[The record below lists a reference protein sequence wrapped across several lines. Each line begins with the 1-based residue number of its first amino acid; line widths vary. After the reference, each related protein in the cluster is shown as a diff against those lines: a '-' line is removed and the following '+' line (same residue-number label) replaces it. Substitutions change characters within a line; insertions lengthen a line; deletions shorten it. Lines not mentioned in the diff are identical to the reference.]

1 MTEAAEVPAEVVAA
15 MRGDPAWA
23 EVEALAHTLGRE
35 AAVMGPGNVLPS
47 DRLAAL
53 TQPTLVLPGGRSPV
67 WIGRAAEAVVATIPG
82 AVHRV
87 LAEQTHA
94 VEPAPLASEL
104 LEFLTTAGGSV
115 ATPR

>member
-1 MTEAAEVPAEVVAA
+1 MRRGWAAA
-15 MRGDPAWA
+15 
-23 EVEALAHTLGRE
+23 
-35 AAVMGPGNVLPS
+35 PGNVLPS